1 MKMKGINKESIYAQL
16 IELGVI
22 YEQEQ
27 KYRHRFLEQ
36 ISYSPE
42 EITAMMAIVSDSKFR
57 SWIESSIP
65 VMQNRKEYDE

>member
-1 MKMKGINKESIYAQL
+1 MNKERLYAQL
-16 IELGVI
+16 IDLGVI

-27 KYRHRFLEQ
+27 KYRNRFLEQ

-65 VMQNRKEYDE
+65 VMQHRKEPDE

>member
-1 MKMKGINKESIYAQL
+1 MKGINKESIYAQL

-27 KYRHRFLEQ
+27 KHRHRFLEQ

-57 SWIESSIP
+57 NWIETSIP
-65 VMQNRKEYDE
+65 LMQCRKDGDE